1 MKKNRM
7 LRMASAL
14 LILTLL
20 TTSVIGGTFAK
31 YVSEGSVSDTA
42 RVAKWGVEIKT
53 SGTLYSDAYAKKS
66 DDTGTSNLPATWAAN
81 PTADS
86 ITVAAST
93 QNDNI
98 VAPGTKSYADGL
110 NFSISGKP
118 EVAVKVSTTIEAE
131 DIFLAKGT
139 YGVLVPV
146 VVDNTD
152 SLHTIIKS
160 SGTVYSIAKT
170 SPSGYA
176 KVADNAAYSS
186 DNNYYIFTNKVDVGD
201 DGYFPVKYKLTQGT
215 TEVTDKKAI
224 DAALEF
230 VKKLDSNKNADSTY
244 DYKVSYTAN
253 GSVIKANTDLSNTT
267 NGFANE
273 KLEWAWAYESGSDD
287 TTKKATDA
295 KDTLLGDLM
304 AMRAAKAASGNVD
317 YVVVGIATDTTTG
330 NETITAL
337 EVQTAADDYTVK
349 KGNDVVANLRTLF
362 NITLKVEQV
371 D

>member
-1 MKKNRM
+1 M
-7 LRMASAL
+7 
-14 LILTLL
+14 
-20 TTSVIGGTFAK
+20 
-31 YVSEGSVSDTA
+31 
-42 RVAKWGVEIKT
+42 
-53 SGTLYSDAYAKKS
+53 
-66 DDTGTSNLPATWAAN
+66 
-81 PTADS
+81 
-86 ITVAAST
+86 
-93 QNDNI
+93 
-98 VAPGTKSYADGL
+98 
-110 NFSISGKP
+110 
-118 EVAVKVSTTIEAE
+118 
-131 DIFLAKGT
+131 
-139 YGVLVPV
+139 
-146 VVDNTD
+146 
-152 SLHTIIKS
+152 
-160 SGTVYSIAKT
+160 
-170 SPSGYA
+170 
-176 KVADNAAYSS
+176 
-186 DNNYYIFTNKVDVGD
+186 
-201 DGYFPVKYKLTQGT
+201 
-215 TEVTDKKAI
+215 
-224 DAALEF
+224 EF